1 MNIDIQKSVAVLPFV
16 NRSSSQDAEYF
27 SDGITEEI
35 INALAKIKGLRV
47 TSRTSSF
54 SFKGKEISL
63 SEIANQLN
71 VSIIIEGS
79 VRLAGTSARISV
91 QLIEAVNDSPFWTET
106 FDRNLENVFA
116 VQDEISLIIA
126 DRLRENLGHFDLNDH
141 LVDFFDIPFLSY
153 KKYLKGRFY
162 LMKLDYESTLKAIS
176 IFEEVIE
183 ESPDFPL
190 SYLDINKAYI
200 YMGTMGII
208 SAFESYTKAQPFLQK
223 AIELDEELPET
234 QLNLAWASFYQKLDM
249 DKAYVYLNNALR
261 IRPTD
266 EMYITMA
273 NFLTFEGKL
282 DSAMKYTD
290 KALELA
296 PFSPVAVSY
305 KGFVSYM
312 MGQYGK
318 ALPYFQQA
326 LALQPD
332 LPFPLFYI
340 GCSHLLMGRYQRGL
354 DYFNSLPDDSNGYL
368 TKLGGISVSHAVMG
382 NTEGAME
389 GITQLETYLE
399 SESASNAL
407 LYMITCYTQ
416 LNKLEIALDYIGKA
430 VENRFPYVFLLS
442 IDPMVAPLQKLPAF
456 TDLMKTIVPK
466 TKATISTTNLKKS
479 IFSTKELKAYKQR
492 LTDLMEEDEL
502 YLNPDLSLRS
512 LSEYM
517 NMTPNNLSKLLNEG
531 LEQNFANY
539 VNSYR
544 LDYFKQ
550 RLEDESAHELTI
562 LALAYESGFNSKT
575 VFNTFFKKKLGVTP
589 KVYWKK
595 LKNKF

>member
-208 SAFESYTKAQPFLQK
+208 SAFESYTKGTA
-223 AIELDEELPET
+223 
-234 QLNLAWASFYQKLDM
+234 
-249 DKAYVYLNNALR
+249 
-261 IRPTD
+261 
-266 EMYITMA
+266 
-273 NFLTFEGKL
+273 
-282 DSAMKYTD
+282 
-290 KALELA
+290 
-296 PFSPVAVSY
+296 
-305 KGFVSYM
+305 
-312 MGQYGK
+312 
-318 ALPYFQQA
+318 
-326 LALQPD
+326 
-332 LPFPLFYI
+332 
-340 GCSHLLMGRYQRGL
+340 
-354 DYFNSLPDDSNGYL
+354 
-368 TKLGGISVSHAVMG
+368 
-382 NTEGAME
+382 
-389 GITQLETYLE
+389 TYL
-399 SESASNAL
+399 
-407 LYMITCYTQ
+407 
-416 LNKLEIALDYIGKA
+416 
-430 VENRFPYVFLLS
+430 
-442 IDPMVAPLQKLPAF
+442 
-456 TDLMKTIVPK
+456 
-466 TKATISTTNLKKS
+466 
-479 IFSTKELKAYKQR
+479 
-492 LTDLMEEDEL
+492 
-502 YLNPDLSLRS
+502 
-512 LSEYM
+512 
-517 NMTPNNLSKLLNEG
+517 
-531 LEQNFANY
+531 
-539 VNSYR
+539 
-544 LDYFKQ
+544 
-550 RLEDESAHELTI
+550 
-562 LALAYESGFNSKT
+562 
-575 VFNTFFKKKLGVTP
+575 
-589 KVYWKK
+589 
-595 LKNKF
+595 